1 MIYVLCYIRGLSST
15 ANSTVSKSNHSGRF
29 QKTVTCNNFLT
40 EYKLYLSETHFLL
53 YSSRCTYL
61 NFCVREDY
69 AILQEQA
76 KLWANLTQ
84 LASFPTEIAD
94 SNFSQSITYLSIFR

>member
-1 MIYVLCYIRGLSST
+1 MCSAILEVCLPQPIAQYPKETIQAGF
-15 ANSTVSKSNHSGRF
+15 K
-29 QKTVTCNNFLT
+29 KIVTCDNFLT
-40 EYKLYLSETHFLL
+40 EYKLYLSQTHFLL